1 MCRKAVYEYRDKA
14 KKEIEDSDKYH
25 AGKMKEVKGNIKRIK
40 DEFKDINLLR
50 NQEYANYCIFLS
62 S

>member
-14 KKEIEDSDKYH
+14 RKEMDDNDKHYTT
-25 AGKMKEVKGNIKRIK
+25 KTKEVKTNMKRIK

-50 NQEYANYCIFLS
+50 NQEYANYCIFLNS
-62 S
+62 